1 MHSFLSG
8 VSMNPYGALS
18 VLVKKYKL
26 PNSIKKFIFSRS
38 DFEIGESF
46 TSLDSNSRT
55 LCDNVHIVLFI
66 NFTACLVLQDHK
78 I

>member
-38 DFEIGESF
+38 DFEIGESLI
-46 TSLDSNSRT
+46 SLH
-55 LCDNVHIVLFI
+55 LIQIVERYVIMYISF
-66 NFTACLVLQDHK
+66 FS
-78 I
+78 

>member
-38 DFEIGESF
+38 DFEIGENLISLHLIQIVERYVIMYISF
-46 TSLDSNSRT
+46 FS
-55 LCDNVHIVLFI
+55 
-66 NFTACLVLQDHK
+66 
-78 I
+78 

>member
-1 MHSFLSG
+1 MDIKLLLLVHSFLSG

-38 DFEIGESF
+38 DFEIGESLI
-46 TSLDSNSRT
+46 SLH
-55 LCDNVHIVLFI
+55 LIQIVERYVIMYISF
-66 NFTACLVLQDHK
+66 FS
-78 I
+78 